1 MFSKQSHV
9 ISESLIKGKLVHIKR
24 SKVHFIVS
32 GMHYPVLGSFEEEN
46 PRLVDI
52 FEG

>member
-9 ISESLIKGKLVHIKR
+9 ISESLIKGKLVRIKR
-24 SKVHFIVS
+24 NKLHFIVS
-32 GMHYPVLGSFEEEN
+32 GMHYPVLGSLEEEK
-46 PRLVDI
+46 PRLVVV